1 MKIKGSWED
10 KIWKVREFIQELEK
24 VQEVYFDNLFEELN
38 EDNFSNEFESEEDAN
53 EWLFDYIFN
62 SGADKMF
69 EEYLEDHGKEIDEL

>member
-1 MKIKGSWED
+1 MKIKGTWED
-10 KIWKVREFIQELEK
+10 EIYRVREFIQELSK
-24 VQEVYFDNLFEELN
+24 VQDDYFNNLFTKLQ

-69 EEYLEDHGKEIDEL
+69 EEYLADHGKEIDL